1 MASKTPKFRPVA
13 NPTMHAAMV
22 GKRTS
27 SAAGTHAQGPARER
41 SRAAS
46 KRAAIKRDVS

>member
-1 MASKTPKFRPVA
+1 MASKKGKYRGVA
-13 NPTMHAAMV
+13 NPAMHAAMV

-27 SAAGTHAQGPARER
+27 GAAGTHAQGPARER

-46 KRAAIKRDVS
+46 RRAAIKRDVA